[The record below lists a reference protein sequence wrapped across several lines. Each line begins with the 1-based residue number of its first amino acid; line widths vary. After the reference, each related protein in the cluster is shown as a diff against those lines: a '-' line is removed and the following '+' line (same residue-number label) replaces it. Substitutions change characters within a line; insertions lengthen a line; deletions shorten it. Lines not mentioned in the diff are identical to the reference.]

1 MNMPKEG
8 LRQWLLGLAVAAVLA
23 IVFMAYLRPSF
34 VFDLANRII
43 LCF

>member
-1 MNMPKEG
+1 MGDG
-8 LRQWLLGLAVAAVLA
+8 LKRFLIGIAIAAVLA
-23 IVFMAYLRPSF
+23 GVLVAYLQPSF

>member
-1 MNMPKEG
+1 MRDK
-8 LRQWLLGLAVAAVLA
+8 LKRLLLAIAFIAVLGIA
-23 IVFMAYLRPSF
+23 FAAYLRPSF

>member
-1 MNMPKEG
+1 MEPMK
-8 LRQWLLGLAVAAVLA
+8 RALLYTALAAVLA
-23 IVFMAYLRPSF
+23 LVFVGYLRPAF

>member
-1 MNMPKEG
+1 MHEG
-8 LRQWLLGLAVAAVLA
+8 LKRFLLGIAIAAVLA
-23 IVFMAYLRPSF
+23 LAFAAYLRPSF

>member
-1 MNMPKEG
+1 MRDG
-8 LRQWLLGLAVAAVLA
+8 LKRFLLGIAIAAMLAL
-23 IVFMAYLRPSF
+23 VFIGYLRPSF